1 MQNGIS
7 IKIVIIYALK
17 AILWVTLVTSLLLN
31 IFTYVMPIVKYYGN
45 SMSPALTDGQI
56 CTVLKTEN
64 VQDGDIIAFYYN
76 NSIIVRRV
84 IATEGK
90 RISID
95 ISGAVTVDGETI
107 EEPYVSK
114 KTMGQSNI
122 TFPYSVPNNSFFV
135 MGDNREVSMD
145 SRLQE
150 IGSIPKDRV
159 IGKVILY

>member
-1 MQNGIS
+1 MQNEIS
-7 IKIVIIYALK
+7 KKIVVIYALK
-17 AILWVTLVTSLLLN
+17 GIVLVALVASLLLN
-31 IFTYVMPIVKYYGN
+31 VFTYVLPIVKYYGN
-45 SMSPALTDGQI
+45 SMSPTLTDGQL
-56 CTVLKTEN
+56 CAVLKTEN

-84 IATEGK
+84 IATDGK

-95 ISGAVTVDGETI
+95 ISGTVTIDGQAI

-114 KTMGQSNI
+114 KTLGQSNVS
-122 TFPYSVPNNSFFV
+122 FPYNVPNNSFFV

-150 IGSIPKDRV
+150 IGAIPKERV